1 MGEDELDVRMGNI
14 SVGTLFRT
22 RKGARFVYSP
32 EAQDRYLGS
41 PLLSVS
47 LPVKKRPYSE
57 GLTRSWFAGL
67 LPEGEMLDQLCASI
81 GCSPYDYFGILRQV
95 GFECVGAVCVCPR
108 DSRTADYVRPNP
120 ICDEE
125 LIQILNE
132 LSEHTLTHA
141 ARTSL
146 AGVQDKI
153 ALAATEVK
161 VDAGW
166 VKSAHWATPSPTVIS
181 THIVKP
187 QPNMAYPGL
196 IEGEAWAMEVARSAA
211 RCASSALIDL
221 EEAPASLVVRR
232 FDRTIVD
239 GTVKRVHQEDCC
251 QALGLPPTNKY
262 ADAVRQKGDDP
273 TYARIAAILAQYADD
288 PLAEADELLR
298 QIVVNLALGNVD
310 AHAKNYSLLHV
321 QPAVAELSPMY
332 DVVPVRD
339 IEPRARHLSIRIM
352 GKILADDITRE
363 DVIGE
368 ACSWGMGRGRAI
380 QVIDETLSHIEV
392 GIAQANAPYPMAGQ
406 RHTAPTYER
415 LRQLA

>member
-1 MGEDELDVRMGNI
+1 
-14 SVGTLFRT
+14 
-22 RKGARFVYSP
+22 
-32 EAQDRYLGS
+32 
-41 PLLSVS
+41 
-47 LPVKKRPYSE
+47 
-57 GLTRSWFAGL
+57 
-67 LPEGEMLDQLCASI
+67 
-81 GCSPYDYFGILRQV
+81 
-95 GFECVGAVCVCPR
+95 
-108 DSRTADYVRPNP
+108 
-120 ICDEE
+120 
-125 LIQILNE
+125 
-132 LSEHTLTHA
+132 
-141 ARTSL
+141 
-146 AGVQDKI
+146 
-153 ALAATEVK
+153 
-161 VDAGW
+161 
-166 VKSAHWATPSPTVIS
+166 
-181 THIVKP
+181 
-187 QPNMAYPGL
+187 MAYPGL

-298 QIVVNLALGNVD
+298 QIVVNLVLGNVD

-321 QPAVAELSPMY
+321 QPFVVELSPMY

-339 IEPRARHLSIRIM
+339 IEPRAHHLSLRVM

-368 ACSWGMGRGRAI
+368 ACSWGMGRGHAV
-380 QVIDETLSHIEV
+380 QVIDETLARMES
-392 GIAQANAPYPMAGQ
+392 GIAQANTLYPKAGQ
-406 RHTAPTYER
+406 RHTVPTYER
-415 LRQLA
+415 IRQLV